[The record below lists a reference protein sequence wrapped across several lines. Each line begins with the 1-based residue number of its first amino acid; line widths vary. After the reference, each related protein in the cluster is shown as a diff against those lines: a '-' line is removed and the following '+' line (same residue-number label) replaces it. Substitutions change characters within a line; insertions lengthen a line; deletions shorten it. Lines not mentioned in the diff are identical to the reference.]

1 MHVKFPGT
9 FFIVFG
15 HDIENILLW
24 LSLCSC
30 LPPDWPEGQGPEKCS
45 CFRHNFSLRQK
56 WQDQPTILHEG
67 GKDKEE
73 VGEKIVLTCRVLRCF
88 DSNLFST
95 YRSTVEVFPTHPTGR
110 QWIPKLNQCV
120 FGFELPSPNRTTLKL
135 CPAILLSISYLFTF
149 TVLYCAAFFT
159 WWERLESNN
168 YSFILASNSVY
179 CQCQCPSWQL
189 LLKDPARYLC
199 GQELGEKVFFDPFP
213 LQINYTF
220 FVCLTTLVQ
229 NCHCLMHAWYFPSGI
244 PHWGAKRCPNQTRR
258 HNSGN
263 ALEPFFF
270 RFVRNQDFPLIYMYV
285 YKYICFRWHHSLLI
299 LPPTLFIRH
308 TFIQW
313 ASDLFFWFVKLFE
326 QTFCSLKDL
335 QTPNL
340 AWQ

>member
-1 MHVKFPGT
+1 MNAAWKSESVGFSLHVKFSGT
-9 FFIVFG
+9 FFMVFG
-15 HDIENILLW
+15 HENLLLW

-135 CPAILLSISYLFTF
+135 CPAILLLIFSWSPELFTF
-149 TVLYCAAFFT
+149 TILYCAAFFA
-159 WWERLESNN
+159 WWVWLESNN
-168 YSFILASNSVY
+168 SSFILASNSVY

-220 FVCLTTLVQ
+220 LC
-229 NCHCLMHAWYFPSGI
+229 
-244 PHWGAKRCPNQTRR
+244 
-258 HNSGN
+258 
-263 ALEPFFF
+263 
-270 RFVRNQDFPLIYMYV
+270 
-285 YKYICFRWHHSLLI
+285 
-299 LPPTLFIRH
+299 
-308 TFIQW
+308 
-313 ASDLFFWFVKLFE
+313 
-326 QTFCSLKDL
+326 
-335 QTPNL
+335 
-340 AWQ
+340 AWQR